1 MQGFG
6 PLAALIVVLLSVV
19 PAWVVR
25 LRTLARHKQ
34 DFRVVICLTLY
45 SPVDACVQGL
55 ELLRFESPL
64 AIHIRT
70 TVAEEAEKGMEA
82 RLEPQQ

>member
-1 MQGFG
+1 MGV
-6 PLAALIVVLLSVV
+6 ALIVVLLSVV

-25 LRTLARHKQ
+25 LRTLARHNQ
-34 DFRVVICLTLY
+34 ESRVVICLTLHF
-45 SPVDACVQGL
+45 PVDACVRGL
-55 ELLRFESPL
+55 EFLRFESPL

-70 TVAEEAEKGMEA
+70 TVAEEAEEGMKA